1 MTPRMGR
8 PVPPHSRVRAS
19 SHRLLWPVTTAAAGA
34 ALIAGTVQ
42 IPPQVRAVT
51 APDAVSDAAPVAAVS
66 CADGVWKADYYPNT
80 TLTGTPRTSLCDK
93 AVSENW
99 GTGHPAG
106 ISLPNDR
113 FGVRW
118 TMRRNFGG
126 GGPFLLKTAAQ
137 DGIRVWIDGIRRV
150 DLWRDYASTQHAS
163 VKVTVPAGTHTV
175 RVDYAAVT
183 GPANVAVSLAPTTPD
198 RTAPLAPGSAKAVPG
213 DARATVSWARNAEAD
228 LAGYRVYRSTSTP
241 VAIDT
246 AHRISGSALLTGTSF
261 TSTGLRN
268 GTKYYFAVTAV
279 DRAGNQSRASAGV
292 PAVPADKTPPRA
304 PDILGADGYGDI
316 DLNDNGVPD
325 SGDDL
330 GENHLSWGPSWDDDY
345 TTRDL
350 FAGYHVYRAT
360 APGGPW
366 TRIRSADARVVQD
379 NAYSD
384 KAAPIGIT
392 AYYRVTAVDTA
403 GNESAPATTEPGEYA
418 QNVASG
424 LRPDTGLY
432 PPQEPTGLK
441 GMLSGELAV
450 LDWANNTVGSPVHG
464 LGAGYQVQ
472 SASSASGPWDLL
484 VDADAPLTSSY
495 FTDSDLPV
503 GGTRHYRVRTV
514 GKIVDADTPRTYSAW
529 TAPVSVSRPL
539 PPDTTPPRAPAAPEV
554 TAPDG
559 GTTAT
564 LAWTT
569 NGWPG
574 YEQDFAGYQVT
585 RATSPDGPFTD
596 TGSARTPQCAAVP
609 GTEEQVRCTLTDGP
623 IAADA
628 TPYYRVVAV
637 DRLGN
642 RSAGTVV
649 RLGRLAPPAPKPAT
663 PTGLTATRDDSGG
676 ILLDWND
683 SPASEVY
690 LYYLY
695 RTSYGSACASVDTF
709 HTADSYYLDTTPF
722 RRGRYCLTVRGFHGT
737 YSDPVWI
744 DVAEAEEPAP
754 APQAPEMPN
763 ATSTADGIRLTWPV
777 NDPAAARYEVWRRT
791 ETDAVY
797 IKTADIPATASPD
810 WTDTAA
816 PAGVPSCYR
825 TVAVNAAGSRSGL
838 SEDTCAVRPY
848 AEDVARP
855 ARPAGLAGR
864 QDGDHVVLSWQPVP
878 GATGYLVHRYWND
891 AANPGTRVQD
901 QPVTATTVTDTAPL
915 FPSSNAYYAV
925 IAVDAAGVRSEAAV
939 LPWMGDGYG
948 ASMSLAAS
956 GSADGVLLTWA
967 WSCDTDWCPGPSS
980 VAIQRWNTTTQVWDE
995 LTSTLPGTAVSY
1007 LDTAAP
1013 PGATSYYRVQVFGQD
1028 GDVPGLIAYGAV
1040 PGARPAPAGTS
1051 SG

>member
-1 MTPRMGR
+1 MGR
-8 PVPPHSRVRAS
+8 PTPPQPRVRA
-19 SHRLLWPVTTAAAGA
+19 SHRLLWPVSAAAAGA

-42 IPPQVRAVT
+42 TPPQPQVRPVAV
-51 APDAVSDAAPVAAVS
+51 PVAVPVAAVS

-137 DGIRVWIDGIRRV
+137 DGIRVWIDGSRRV

-163 VKVTVPAGTHTV
+163 VKVTMPAGTHTV
-175 RVDYAAVT
+175 RIDYAAVT

-246 AHRISGSALLTGTSF
+246 AHRISGSGLLTGTSF

-268 GTKYYFAVTAV
+268 GTKYWFAVTAV

-325 SGDDL
+325 AGDDL

-360 APGGPW
+360 SPGGPW
-366 TRIRSADARVVQD
+366 TRIRAADARVVQD

-384 KAAPIGIT
+384 KNAPIGTT

-403 GNESAPATTEPGEYA
+403 GNESAPATTEAGEFA
-418 QNVASG
+418 GNIASA

-432 PPQEPTGLK
+432 PPQKPTGLMGSSYEDK
-441 GMLSGELAV
+441 AI
-450 LDWANNTVGSPVHG
+450 LDWTSNPWGSPVHG
-464 LGAGYQVQ
+464 LTAGYQVQ
-472 SASSASGPWDLL
+472 SAASASGPWDLL
-484 VDADAPLTSSY
+484 VGADTPRTSPWFTAPGP
-495 FTDSDLPV
+495 PV
-503 GGTRHYRVRTV
+503 GGTRYYQVRAV
-514 GKIVDADTPRTYSAW
+514 GKLIDAGTPRAFSAW
-529 TAPVSVSRPL
+529 TAPISVRRPL
-539 PPDTTPPRAPAAPEV
+539 PPDTTPPAAPAAPEV
-554 TAPDG
+554 TAPEG

-569 NGWPG
+569 NGQPG

-642 RSAGTVV
+642 RSSGTVV
-649 RLGRLAPPAPKPAT
+649 RLARPAPPAPKPPT
-663 PTGLTATRDDSGG
+663 PTGLTATRNDSGG

-683 SPASEVY
+683 SPPSEVY

-695 RTSYGSACASVDTF
+695 RTSYGSPCASVDTF
-709 HTADSYYLDTTPF
+709 HTADSHYLDTTPF
-722 RRGRYCLTVRGFHGT
+722 RRGRYCLTVRGFQGN

-744 DVAEAEEPAP
+744 DVPEAEEPTPTP
-754 APQAPEMPN
+754 APQAPEMPTAA
-763 ATSTADGIRLTWPV
+763 ATTDGIRLTWPV

-791 ETDAVY
+791 ETDAAY
-797 IKTADIPATASPD
+797 LKTADIPATTPPD
-810 WTDTAA
+810 WTDTGA
-816 PAGVPSCYR
+816 PAGVPACYR

-848 AEDVARP
+848 AEDIARP

-901 QPVTATTVTDTAPL
+901 QPVTATTVTDTDPL
-915 FPSSNAYYAV
+915 FPSSNASYAV

-939 LPWMGDGYG
+939 LPWIGDGYG
-948 ASMSLAAS
+948 ASMTLTAD

-967 WSCDTDWCPGPSS
+967 WSCRNEDGCPTPTS
-980 VAIQRWNTTTQVWDE
+980 VAVQRWNTTTQVWDE
-995 LTSTLPGTAVSY
+995 LTSTLPGSAPGSAMSY
-1007 LDTAAP
+1007 LDTTAP
-1013 PGATSYYRVQVFGQD
+1013 TDATSYYRVQLFGQD

-1040 PGARPAPAGTS
+1040 PGARPAAGS
-1051 SG
+1051 ASG